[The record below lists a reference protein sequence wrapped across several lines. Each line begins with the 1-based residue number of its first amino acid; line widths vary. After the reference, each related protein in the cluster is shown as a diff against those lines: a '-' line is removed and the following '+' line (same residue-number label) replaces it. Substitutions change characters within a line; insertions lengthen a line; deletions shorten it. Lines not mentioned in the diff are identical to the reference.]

1 MKHIKAIIKPEKLD
15 DVKDALKKA
24 GCSGIMASEIE
35 GHGRQGGIM
44 QQWRGE
50 KFELDLLPKTSVDV
64 VVKDSDVDRIL
75 QVIMDA
81 AKTGGDKG
89 EGKIFV
95 YDVERVIRIRTG
107 EEGDAAV

>member
-1 MKHIKAIIKPEKLD
+1 MKHIKAVIKPEKLD

-24 GCSGIMASEIE
+24 GCSGIMVTEIE
-35 GHGRQGGIM
+35 GHGRQGGIA

-50 KFELDLLPKTSVDV
+50 KYELDLLPKIAIDI
-64 VVKDSDVDRIL
+64 VVKDADEDRIIE
-75 QVIMDA
+75 VILSS

-95 YDVERVIRIRTG
+95 YDVERVIRIRTS
-107 EEGDAAV
+107 EEGESAI